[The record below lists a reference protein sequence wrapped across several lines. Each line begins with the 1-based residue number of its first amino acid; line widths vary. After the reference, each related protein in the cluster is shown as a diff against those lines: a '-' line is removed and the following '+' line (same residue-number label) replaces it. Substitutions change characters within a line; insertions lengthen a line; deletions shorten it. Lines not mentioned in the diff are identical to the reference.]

1 MGEYAAVKTSVW
13 WDIENC
19 AVPRSCDPQLIVQN
33 MSSALATAGYRGPIS
48 VSAYGDTHRMARNVQ
63 RALSSTGV
71 SLHHVP
77 AGIKDASDKKILVD
91 MLFWAIDN
99 PPPANYLL
107 ISGDRDFSHA
117 IHKLKMRRYNILLAQ
132 PPNVSQTLTAAAK
145 SVWFWKSL
153 VAGEPPLEQ
162 SPYISSTS
170 CGNKDDLATSR
181 NIISSSMDV
190 TQNASPEVQN
200 ILCDRQNGSNGLA
213 DKKCEVKR
221 PREMETDNVSKPA
234 NKKQLKKMISLA
246 NTSTKKTA
254 SKNSKGDFH
263 TTEQSKQPKQGQAK
277 AVKGQGLICYKC
289 GDGHRAAECTFSGD
303 CHGCGRQGHKDQ
315 VCKVNPNSI
324 VKWQPAHAQGLVTP
338 SQGSVS
344 GQVTPHLPSS
354 PPAPPVAAVSPQ
366 TTAETPSGPA
376 HSEVYTMPMAMKV
389 GRADVAQ
396 PTLCSPRPRTST
408 PPPGCFSQETPAV
421 PTPPPASAAPVPPHT
436 GVGDFSAPAQSGV
449 SVMPTAVS
457 LGKSDAVTQ
466 PTSSAPHP
474 PMAGPAHR
482 PMAGQGQ
489 YHQVGASWPFP
500 AWTPPPGFFLQATT
514 AMSLGKPD
522 VMTQRASSAPH
533 PPTAVLAH
541 RSVTGQYHQVG
552 ASQLQPAFSAP
563 RPRMAVLAH
572 QPVAG
577 QYHQVGA
584 SQLHPTSSA
593 PHPPTTV
600 LAHQSG
606 SGQHHQVGAS
616 QLHPAWPFPPGYFWQ
631 AMQLLLHQRRS

>member
-48 VSAYGDTHRMARNVQ
+48 VSAYGDTHQIAHNVQ
-63 RALSSTGV
+63 HALSSTGV

-145 SVWFWKSL
+145 SVWLWKSL

-181 NIISSSMDV
+181 NIVSRSLDV
-190 TQNASPEVQN
+190 TQDANPEVQN
-200 ILCDRQNGSNGLA
+200 ILCDRQSGSNGMA

-234 NKKQLKKMISLA
+234 SKKQLKKMSGLA
-246 NTSTKKTA
+246 NTSTKQTA
-254 SKNSKGDFH
+254 VKKP
-263 TTEQSKQPKQGQAK
+263 TQGQLK

-303 CHGCGRQGHKDQ
+303 CHGCGRQGHKDR
-315 VCKVNPNSI
+315 VCKVNPNSV
-324 VKWQPAHAQGLVTP
+324 VKWQPAHAQDLVTP
-338 SQGSVS
+338 SPGSVS
-344 GQVTPHLPSS
+344 RQAAPHVPS
-354 PPAPPVAAVSPQ
+354 PPPASPVAAASPQ
-366 TTAETPSGPA
+366 TTAETPSGP
-376 HSEVYTMPMAMKV
+376 
-389 GRADVAQ
+389 
-396 PTLCSPRPRTST
+396 TST
-408 PPPGCFSQETPAV
+408 PPRECFLQETPAV
-421 PTPPPASAAPVPPHT
+421 STPPPASAAPVPPHT
-436 GVGDFSAPAQSGV
+436 GVSDFSAPAHSGV
-449 SVMPTAVS
+449 YAMPTAVS
-457 LGKSDAVTQ
+457 MGKPDVVTQ
-466 PTSSAPHP
+466 QTSSAPHP
-474 PMAGPAHR
+474 PTAVLAHR
-482 PMAGQGQ
+482 PMAGPGQ
-489 YHQVGASWPFP
+489 YHQVGASRPFP
-500 AWTPPPGFFLQATT
+500 AWTPPPWCFLQAPPAVLSPPPAPVPPHTGDGKFSAPAHSGVYTMST
-514 AMSLGKPD
+514 AVSLGKPD

-533 PPTAVLAH
+533 PPTAVLAAH
-541 RSVTGQYHQVG
+541 RSVTGQYNQVGASQLQPASSAPRPPTAVLAHQSAAGQYHQVG
-552 ASQLQPAFSAP
+552 ASQLHLASSAP
-563 RPRMAVLAH
+563 HPPTAVLAH

-584 SQLHPTSSA
+584 SQLHP
-593 PHPPTTV
+593 
-600 LAHQSG
+600 
-606 SGQHHQVGAS
+606 
-616 QLHPAWPFPPGYFWQ
+616 AWTFPPGYFWQ
-631 AMQLLLHQRRS
+631 AMQLLLQQRRS

>member
-1 MGEYAAVKTSVW
+1 MGEYAAAKTSVW

-48 VSAYGDTHRMARNVQ
+48 VSAYGDTHQIAHNVQ
-63 RALSSTGV
+63 HALSSTGV

-77 AGIKDASDKKILVD
+77 AANAGIKDASDKKILVD

-145 SVWFWKSL
+145 SVWLWKSL

-181 NIISSSMDV
+181 NIVSSSLDV
-190 TQNASPEVQN
+190 TQDANPEVQN
-200 ILCDRQNGSNGLA
+200 ILYDRQSGSNGMA

-234 NKKQLKKMISLA
+234 SKKQLKKMIGLA
-246 NTSTKKTA
+246 NTSTKQTA
-254 SKNSKGDFH
+254 FKKP
-263 TTEQSKQPKQGQAK
+263 TQGQLK

-303 CHGCGRQGHKDQ
+303 CHGCGRQGHKDR
-315 VCKVNPNSI
+315 VCKANPNSV
-324 VKWQPAHAQGLVTP
+324 VKWQPAHAQDLVTP
-338 SQGSVS
+338 SPGSVS
-344 GQVTPHLPSS
+344 RQATPHVPS
-354 PPAPPVAAVSPQ
+354 PPPASPVAAAPPQ
-366 TTAETPSGPA
+366 TTAETPSGP
-376 HSEVYTMPMAMKV
+376 
-389 GRADVAQ
+389 
-396 PTLCSPRPRTST
+396 TST
-408 PPPGCFSQETPAV
+408 PPPECLQETPA
-421 PTPPPASAAPVPPHT
+421 
-436 GVGDFSAPAQSGV
+436 
-449 SVMPTAVS
+449 MPTAVS
-457 LGKSDAVTQ
+457 LGKPDVVTQ

-474 PMAGPAHR
+474 PTAVLAHR
-482 PMAGQGQ
+482 PMAGPGQ
-489 YHQVGASWPFP
+489 YHQVGASRPFP
-500 AWTPPPGFFLQATT
+500 AWTPPPWCFLQATPAVLSPPPAPVPPHTGDGKFSAPAQSGVYAMST
-514 AMSLGKPD
+514 AVSLGKPD

-533 PPTAVLAH
+533 PPTAFLAAH

-552 ASQLQPAFSAP
+552 ASQLQPASSAP
-563 RPRMAVLAH
+563 RPPTAVLAH

-584 SQLHPTSSA
+584 SQLHLASSA
-593 PHPPTTV
+593 PHPPTAV
-600 LAHQSG
+600 LAHQSVA
-606 SGQHHQVGAS
+606 GQYHQVGAS
-616 QLHPAWPFPPGYFWQ
+616 QLHPAWTFPPGYFWQ
-631 AMQLLLHQRRS
+631 AMQLLLQQRRS

>member
-1 MGEYAAVKTSVW
+1 MGEYAAAKTSVW

-48 VSAYGDTHRMARNVQ
+48 VSAYGDTHQIAHNVQ
-63 RALSSTGV
+63 HALSSTGV

-145 SVWFWKSL
+145 SVWLWKSL

-181 NIISSSMDV
+181 NIVSSSLDV
-190 TQNASPEVQN
+190 TQDANPEVQN
-200 ILCDRQNGSNGLA
+200 ILYDRQSGSNGMA

-234 NKKQLKKMISLA
+234 SKKQLKKMIGLA
-246 NTSTKKTA
+246 NTSTKQTA
-254 SKNSKGDFH
+254 FKKP
-263 TTEQSKQPKQGQAK
+263 TQGQLK

-303 CHGCGRQGHKDQ
+303 CHGCGRQGHKDR
-315 VCKVNPNSI
+315 VCKANPNSV
-324 VKWQPAHAQGLVTP
+324 VKWQPAHAQDLVTP
-338 SQGSVS
+338 SPGSVS
-344 GQVTPHLPSS
+344 RQATPHVPS
-354 PPAPPVAAVSPQ
+354 PPPASPVAAAPPQ
-366 TTAETPSGPA
+366 TTAETPSGP
-376 HSEVYTMPMAMKV
+376 
-389 GRADVAQ
+389 
-396 PTLCSPRPRTST
+396 TST
-408 PPPGCFSQETPAV
+408 PPPECLQETPA
-421 PTPPPASAAPVPPHT
+421 
-436 GVGDFSAPAQSGV
+436 
-449 SVMPTAVS
+449 MPTAVS
-457 LGKSDAVTQ
+457 LGKPDVVTQ

-474 PMAGPAHR
+474 PTAVLAHR
-482 PMAGQGQ
+482 PMAGPGQ
-489 YHQVGASWPFP
+489 YHQVGASRPFP
-500 AWTPPPGFFLQATT
+500 AWTPPPWCFLQATPAVLSPPPAPVPPHTGDGKFSAPAQSGVYAMST
-514 AMSLGKPD
+514 AVSLGKPD

-533 PPTAVLAH
+533 PPTAFLAAH

-552 ASQLQPAFSAP
+552 ASQLQPASSAP
-563 RPRMAVLAH
+563 RPPTAVLAH

-584 SQLHPTSSA
+584 
-593 PHPPTTV
+593 
-600 LAHQSG
+600 
-606 SGQHHQVGAS
+606 
-616 QLHPAWPFPPGYFWQ
+616 
-631 AMQLLLHQRRS
+631 